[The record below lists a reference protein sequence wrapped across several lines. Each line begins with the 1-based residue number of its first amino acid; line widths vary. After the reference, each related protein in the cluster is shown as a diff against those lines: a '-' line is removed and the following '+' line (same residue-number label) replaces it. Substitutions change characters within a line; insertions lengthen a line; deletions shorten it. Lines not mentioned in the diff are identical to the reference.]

1 LLAHIETPAISISDL
16 MIEVRKQVLRAT
28 NDQQEP
34 WDQSSLR
41 ERFCFKPLAVI
52 PAPKLAF
59 EADPP
64 PQSGGALTPKALPP
78 VKKDSLPHVT
88 NDESRSTEIGMAE
101 PTRVFLTLVALVFGV
116 GLTAIPLIFLAKL
129 FK

>member
-1 LLAHIETPAISISDL
+1 
-16 MIEVRKQVLRAT
+16 
-28 NDQQEP
+28 
-34 WDQSSLR
+34 
-41 ERFCFKPLAVI
+41 
-52 PAPKLAF
+52 
-59 EADPP
+59 
-64 PQSGGALTPKALPP
+64 